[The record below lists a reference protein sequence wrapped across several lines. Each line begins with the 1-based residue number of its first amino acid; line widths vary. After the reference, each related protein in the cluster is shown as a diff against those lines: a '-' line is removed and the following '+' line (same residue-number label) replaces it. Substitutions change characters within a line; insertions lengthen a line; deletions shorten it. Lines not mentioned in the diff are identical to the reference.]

1 MEALPSVF
9 AVAVPCADVLS
20 AVSVGLRV
28 AETIPCAQGCV
39 GGGGEGFMC
48 ISDMTFSCR
57 PWMKQQQLYLREHVA
72 CVQGLLLFAGVC
84 RCCIE
89 VDGCSRC

>member
-1 MEALPSVF
+1 VLTVHSSNASGAVVMEALPSVF

-57 PWMKQQQLYLREHVA
+57 PWMSSSS
-72 CVQGLLLFAGVC
+72 
-84 RCCIE
+84 CI
-89 VDGCSRC
+89 